1 MNTCKNCG
9 VELDVDMNY
18 CPLCGQKSN
27 ITPRT
32 VPKTGEDS
40 GINDTVDETYGFKD
54 LTHNQKRKVVWEL
67 MTIILVSGIVVSF
80 IIDLLANKQITWSKY
95 TVTSGLF
102 LFINISLVIFFYKR
116 MVLLLAGGFV
126 AGALLVLALDWYS
139 DGEGWGL
146 GLGVPII
153 LSFYLASALMAFVL
167 TKTRRKGL
175 NVIAYFLIVISLFSM
190 SIEGLLSLYQTNTLT
205 LQWSVILMV
214 SVVAVS
220 AILLFIHYRLKRVTD
235 LRRFFHI

>member
-1 MNTCKNCG
+1 MHKCKKCG
-9 VELDVDMNY
+9 VELDVNMNY

-27 ITPRT
+27 ITPQVDRKKGGASE
-32 VPKTGEDS
+32 VSEDM
-40 GINDTVDETYGFKD
+40 DETYGFKD
-54 LTHNQKRKVVWEL
+54 LTHLQKRKVVWEL
-67 MTIILVSGIVVSF
+67 LTIILVSGIVVSF
-80 IIDLLANKQITWSKY
+80 IVDLLVNKQITWSKY

-116 MVLLLAGGFV
+116 MVLLLAGGFF
-126 AGALLVLALDWYS
+126 AGALLMLALDWYS
-139 DGEGWGL
+139 DGTGWGL

-153 LSFYLASALMAFVL
+153 LSFYLSSALMAFVL
-167 TKTRRKGL
+167 HKTRRKGL
-175 NVIAYFLIVISLFSM
+175 NVIAYFLLIVSMFCM
-190 SIEGLLSLYQTNTLT
+190 SIEGLLSRYQTNTLN

-214 SVVAVS
+214 SVIAVS

>member
-1 MNTCKNCG
+1 MHKCEKCG
-9 VELDVDMNY
+9 VELDVNMNF

-27 ITPRT
+27 IPPP
-32 VPKTGEDS
+32 VDIKKGVASDVSEDIS
-40 GINDTVDETYGFKD
+40 ETYGFKD
-54 LTHNQKRKVVWEL
+54 LTHMQKRKVVWEL
-67 MTIILVSGIVVSF
+67 ITIILVSGIVVSF
-80 IIDLLANKQITWSKY
+80 IVDLLVNRQITWSKY

-126 AGALLVLALDWYS
+126 AGALLMLALDWYS
-139 DGEGWGL
+139 DGAGWGL

-153 LSFYLASALMAFVL
+153 LSFYFSLALMVFVL
-167 TKTRRKGL
+167 SKTRRKGL
-175 NVIAYFLIVISLFSM
+175 NVIAYLLVILSLFSM
-190 SIEGLLSLYQTNTLT
+190 SIEGLLSKYQTNTLH

-235 LRRFFHI
+235 LKRFFHI